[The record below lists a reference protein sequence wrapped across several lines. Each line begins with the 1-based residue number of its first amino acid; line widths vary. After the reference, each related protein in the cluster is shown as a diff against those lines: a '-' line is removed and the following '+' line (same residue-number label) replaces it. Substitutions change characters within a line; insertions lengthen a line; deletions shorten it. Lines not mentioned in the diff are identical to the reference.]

1 MAALLRLWGGPVM
14 SRFAG
19 VLCASVLTFVVAGPA
34 FAVPTLDPAQMPA
47 GTYVLDQR
55 HASLEA
61 HVRHMGLS
69 NFTMRFR
76 KVDAHFDYDPKD
88 PMASKVEVTVDVN
101 SLDTGDAQ
109 YGPKFAKDFL
119 DGEHFP
125 TATFVSTGFKQ
136 LTPTS
141 GVMTG
146 DLTLRGVTKPVDLNV
161 VFDGYESG
169 IVAGRRAGFSA
180 TGRIHR
186 DDFGIKFI
194 VPGIIGDDVDLA
206 IEVEFTRT

>member
-1 MAALLRLWGGPVM
+1 MV
-14 SRFAG
+14 RFAG
-19 VLCASVLTFVVAGPA
+19 VLCASVLTLVAVTPA
-34 FAVPTLDPAQMPA
+34 LAAPTLDPAQMPA
-47 GTYVLDQR
+47 GTYVLDQK
-55 HASLEA
+55 HASLLV

-76 KVDAHFDYDPKD
+76 KVDAHFDYDPKN
-88 PMASKVEVTVDVN
+88 PMASKVEVSVDVN

-119 DGEHFP
+119 DGEHYP

-136 LTPTS
+136 LSPTS

-146 DLTLRGVTKPVDLNV
+146 NLTLRGVTKPVDLNV

-194 VPGIIGDDVDLA
+194 VPGIIADDVDLT
-206 IEVEFTRT
+206 IEAEFTKT

>member
-1 MAALLRLWGGPVM
+1 MV
-14 SRFAG
+14 RFAG
-19 VLCASVLTFVVAGPA
+19 VLCASLLALAVAAPA
-34 FAVPTLDPAQMPA
+34 RAAPTLDPAQMPA

-76 KVDAHFDYDPKD
+76 KVDAHFDYDPKN
-88 PMASKVEVTVDVN
+88 PMASKVEVSVDVN
-101 SLDTGDAQ
+101 SLDTGDQQ
-109 YGPKFAKDFL
+109 YGPKFARQFL
-119 DGEHFP
+119 DGEHHP
-125 TATFVSTGFKQ
+125 TASFVSTGFIQ
-136 LTPTS
+136 TGPTS

-146 DLTLRGVTKPVDLNV
+146 DLTLRGVTRPVQLNV

-169 IVAGRRAGFSA
+169 PVAGRRAGFSA

-186 DDFGIKFI
+186 EDFGITFF
-194 VPGIIGDDVDLA
+194 VPGVIGDDVDLT
-206 IEVEFTRT
+206 IEAEFLKA